1 MGQMVRHTQGREAP
15 VARQGGRIDASSARE
30 DRALALARKEAVI
43 AKHIGTEN
51 GLRKIAA
58 NMSNPVREQL
68 DFRGVARKL
77 AIVEQMPDGVPLIY
91 DRDLPEVPAIH
102 IGARGT
108 SRVTE
113 MRGTRYTLEAF
124 DVKAETKIPYSE
136 LYERRFRTLDR
147 AKDRLIQ
154 GMELR
159 EDLQFYGLLDAAF
172 TLGEARANGPVLVDT
187 SGPLDRDF
195 LARGFTELE
204 KNRLV
209 VHSVLMS
216 PYGTQG
222 IRRLDFQSLD
232 QVGMQEVRET
242 GYLGEFWGA
251 SFYVSD
257 QVDDGTA
264 YILASPK
271 MLAWIPIRKD
281 VDVIPADDP
290 SNLRLGFVGY
300 ARMGM
305 TVHNTLGVAKVT
317 FAIDA

>member
-1 MGQMVRHTQGREAP
+1 MSMDRATQGRGSSQRQVSRPDAYA
-15 VARQGGRIDASSARE
+15 ARQDQAEVLRKKEA
-30 DRALALARKEAVI
+30 ALARAL
-43 AKHIGTEN
+43 GSEN

-58 NMSNPVREQL
+58 NMANPVREQL
-68 DFRGVARKL
+68 DYKGLSRKL
-77 AIVEQMPDGVPLIY
+77 AVVEQMPDGVPLIY
-91 DRDLPEVPAIH
+91 DKDYPEVAAVKVGPES
-102 IGARGT
+102 G
-108 SRVTE
+108 SRITE
-113 MRGTRYTLEAF
+113 MVGERVTLEAF
-124 DVKAETKIPYSE
+124 DLSAETKIPYSE
-136 LYERRFRTLDR
+136 LYARRFRSLDR

-159 EDLQFYGLLDAAF
+159 EDLIFFALLDAAF
-172 TLGEARANGPVLVDT
+172 AAGTVRTGGPQEVET

-209 VHSVLMS
+209 VSAVLMS

-222 IRRLDFQSLD
+222 IRRLDFQNLD
-232 QVGMQEVRET
+232 QSGMQEVRET

-251 SFYVSD
+251 QFYVSD
-257 QVDDGTA
+257 QVTAGTA

-281 VDVIPADDP
+281 IDVIPADDP

-300 ARMGM
+300 ENIGM
-305 TVHNTLGVAKVT
+305 TVHNALGVCPVT
-317 FAIDA
+317 FATDA